1 MMLAWLVA
9 SGSLARGTVAYATL
23 IAGSPDSPS
32 PVPRTNSSASM
43 PTSPACGPS
52 SASGAVR
59 GAFSRAGLSGRAH
72 FVLVCLHEYG
82 ELSQRELADLI
93 AMDRSDLVKL
103 LDTLE
108 RSGQVRRAVDPGD
121 RRRHLLSI
129 TPAGV
134 ETMRRGEDVMGEAT
148 DELLHRLTPD
158 ERATL
163 HGLILRALDLP
174 DIRLDPARR

>member
-1 MMLAWLVA
+1 MPDTTRPPALLRLPVFALSHLGRA
-9 SGSLARGTVAYATL
+9 AR
-23 IAGSPDSPS
+23 
-32 PVPRTNSSASM
+32 
-43 PTSPACGPS
+43 
-52 SASGAVR
+52 GAVR

-134 ETMRRGEDVMGEAT
+134 DTMRRGEAVMGEAT
-148 DELLHRLTPD
+148 DDLLHRLTPD

-174 DIRLDPARR
+174 DIASTRPGGDL